1 MVLAGRRINDGM
13 GAWVVEQL
21 VLELAKR
28 KVVIG
33 GSRVLVLGLSFKKNC
48 TDLRNTRVVDLIEA
62 LGRYGMEAVVVDP
75 WVDKQ
80 EAQREYGL
88 EVLTQVPA
96 GGDTYPAVIA
106 AVAHR
111 QFTALISEQ
120 WQQLLHPN
128 GLLLD
133 LKGILPRQLEAIR
146 L

>member
-1 MVLAGRRINDGM
+1 
-13 GAWVVEQL
+13 VEQL

-28 KVVIG
+28 RVVIG
-33 GSRVLVLGLSFKKNC
+33 GARVLVLGLSFKENC
-48 TDLRNTRVVDLIEA
+48 TDLRNTRVVDVIEA

-75 WVDKQ
+75 WVDTQ
-80 EAQREYGL
+80 EAQKKYGL
-88 EVLTQVPA
+88 EVLTQIAA

-111 QFTALISEQ
+111 QFNALTSEQ
-120 WQQLLHPN
+120 WQQLLEPN

-133 LKGILPRQLEAIR
+133 LKGIVPRQLEAIR

>member
-1 MVLAGRRINDGM
+1 VLAGRRINDGM

-28 KVVIG
+28 QMVIG
-33 GSRVLVLGLSFKKNC
+33 GSRVLVLGLSFKENC

-62 LGRYGMEAVVVDP
+62 LKRYGMEPVVVDA
-75 WVDKQ
+75 WVDTQ

-88 EVLTQVPA
+88 EVLTQIPA
-96 GGDTYPAVIA
+96 DGVSYPAVIA

-111 QFTALISEQ
+111 QFTALTSEQ
-120 WQQLLHPN
+120 WQQLLEPN

-133 LKGILPRQLEAIR
+133 LKGTVPRQLEAIR

>member
-1 MVLAGRRINDGM
+1 
-13 GAWVVEQL
+13 VEQL

-28 KVVIG
+28 RVVIG
-33 GSRVLVLGLSFKKNC
+33 GSRVLVLGLSFKENC
-48 TDLRNTRVVDLIEA
+48 TDLRNTRVVDVIDA
-62 LGRYGMEAVVVDP
+62 LGCYGMEAVVVDP
-75 WVDKQ
+75 WVDTQ

-88 EVLTQVPA
+88 EVLTQIPA
-96 GGDTYPAVIA
+96 GDTYPAVIA

-111 QFTALISEQ
+111 QFTALTSEQ
-120 WQQLLHPN
+120 WQELLHPN